1 MNRTYLTLAG
11 LTGAAMAVLLACAL
25 SLTLWHAL
33 TAQLSTPSAWIT
45 PMCVWRHGNQ
55 VGLWWN
61 NRVPVALARA
71 NASANLCFAVP
82 WLPFLPFQGAPALTL
97 PW

>member
-1 MNRTYLTLAG
+1 MTRPQLLLA
-11 LTGAAMAVLLACAL
+11 LALMLAVLLCLAGVA
-25 SLTLWHAL
+25 SLAGWHNA
-33 TAQLSTPSAWIT
+33 TARLSTPSDWIT
-45 PMCVWRHGNQ
+45 PMCVWRQGNQ

-71 NASANLCFAVP
+71 NASTNLCFAVP